1 MRPHARELLLRLIGG
16 VAVTLA
22 ATNVLP
28 EQDPSTDP
36 RRDHLFP
43 LASPFGPVYTD
54 AAEFATRLKIHEIYE
69 RLFVVYSNVAEVAY
83 HGSNR
88 VNNNEWVA
96 SIHATLISHGTG
108 ASIRWEPTDYLVTCT
123 LLDPGMLSAEKPA
136 RAPNGA
142 FKFAFDETKLKAI
155 EVIRHDAPIRDD
167 AAEAVRSAWL
177 EALTRTDYRLLFPYE
192 WVLDGYSLTFTAS
205 DRSGFPRMS
214 GGASSPATPAMKM
227 LEAVARKLYA
237 YCSVSDG
244 DRNAAA
250 EEIRR
255 EANEAAAFIRQRD
268 PVTP

>member
-1 MRPHARELLLRLIGG
+1 VKQRPRLLIAG
-16 VAVTLA
+16 VIAGAAALLV

-28 EQDPSTDP
+28 QSDPSNDP
-36 RRDHLFP
+36 NRDHLFP
-43 LASPFGPVYTD
+43 LSNSHGPAYAD
-54 AAEFATRLKIHEIYE
+54 AADRETRVKIYEIYD

-227 LEAVARKLYA
+227 LEAVARRLYA
-237 YCSVSDG
+237 YCSVPEG

-255 EANEAAAFIRQRD
+255 EANEAAAIIRQRD